1 MGLIASTLRQILL
14 SQHQQETESANLSF
28 LCFTPSRIT
37 VLCPWAPLLKTQ
49 QARRI
54 EKGGQRGLW
63 VSSFSLV
70 PGEKLNTLREVPLL

>member
-1 MGLIASTLRQILL
+1 MPLG
-14 SQHQQETESANLSF
+14 
-28 LCFTPSRIT
+28 P
-37 VLCPWAPLLKTQ
+37 PLLKTQ

-70 PGEKLNTLREVPLL
+70 PGEKLNSLREVPLL